1 MSPWWIQEVR
11 WETTGCSV
19 QHGRELRQLDRYL
32 RKLACGATPKDDL
45 FDRITTHF
53 CIRIGVELDD
63 LSRWRRQF
71 SQRRVTTPNPNLL
84 SRMERRSSVNVTHGW
99 IVSLFSRERDGFQ
112 MESRELGRSLLRQIR
127 DMAERYERKGALT
140 FGFVDADGN
149 RLLDVNPEREVAFS
163 LVALGHISDL
173 AQQPPSKLSA
183 PHLETV
189 PLSRKEAEY
198 P

>member
-127 DMAERYERKGALT
+127 DMAESYERKGDLT
-140 FGFVDADGN
+140 FGICGRRSLWRAFLEPWRRPADW
-149 RLLDVNPEREVAFS
+149 
-163 LVALGHISDL
+163 LGECHCPNQNGDRYAPDISTHC
-173 AQQPPSKLSA
+173 A
-183 PHLETV
+183 
-189 PLSRKEAEY
+189 SRCRCK
-198 P
+198 